1 MRILASA
8 VCDHAAA
15 TPDGKLNLHGVFHD
29 LYAPGF
35 PARQDRMTLVLS
47 LEWDRSDAGRHSF
60 RVEVRGPDGRPT
72 LTVEGQSEVTPRPA
86 DRPPPR
92 TQLVMPLE
100 DVVFP
105 VPGRY
110 EFEVKVKGNVLAGPT
125 LHLVGVEEGGGSI
138 GGPVTRGGPPP

>member
-15 TPDGKLNLHGVFHD
+15 SPDGKLDIHGVFHD

-35 PARQDRMTLVLS
+35 PARQERMTLVLA
-47 LEWDRSDAGRHSF
+47 LEWERADAGRYSF
-60 RVEVRGPDGRPT
+60 RVDVRGPDGKPA
-72 LTVEGQSEVTPRPA
+72 LTVEGHSEVTPRPA

-92 TQLVMPLE
+92 TRLVMPLE

-105 VPGRY
+105 KPGRY
-110 EFEVKVKGNVLAGPT
+110 DFRITAKGRALR
-125 LHLVGVEEGGGSI
+125 
-138 GGPVTRGGPPP
+138 GPVLYLIPMEPA